1 MNGRTNRRLGQLL
14 LYIPE
19 VVRVLVQLKAVPI
32 VNQLLVQL
40 NMLQLNAVQGDIQVM
55 VQLIAVPEVDY
66 QKLIDFWYSTA
77 VK

>member
-32 VNQLLVQL
+32 VDRLLVQL
-40 NMLQLNAVQGDIQVM
+40 NMLQLNSLALRAAKTGLTI
-55 VQLIAVPEVDY
+55 LEISNL
-66 QKLIDFWYSTA
+66 QKHIL
-77 VK
+77 KKHLKEKC

>member
-32 VNQLLVQL
+32 VDQLLVQL
-40 NMLQLNAVQGDIQVM
+40 NMLQLNAVQGDIQVL
-55 VQLIAVPEVDY
+55 VQLIAVPEVY
-66 QKLIDFWYSTA
+66 Y
-77 VK
+77 